1 MMNRKI
7 KWGILGCARIAQS
20 ALIPAIQEAK
30 NGVLYGIAARDEKRA
45 RDWARKYKFQKFYR
59 DYQALLDDPDIDA
72 VYIPLPNNLHCEWT
86 CHAAKAGKHVLCEKP
101 LALNSGEVRKMIREA
116 DKADVTLMEAFMYRF
131 HPQIKKTLQLLES
144 GEIGNVRFIRS
155 SFTFM
160 YIGDE
165 ENYRWSPEM
174 GGGALYD
181 VGCYT
186 INVARLVF
194 NEEPISIY
202 ARAHFHPRF
211 KVDLSTS
218 MLLEFP
224 RNRVAL
230 LDCSF
235 ESQFQSYFEIVGTEG
250 RITLPR
256 SYSAKLLD
264 APIVV
269 LKGDKI
275 RTITIPSA
283 NQYTRMVENFGECI
297 LKSHLL
303 SYSAEDSYN
312 NMQVVDA
319 AFRSIRTGQPVKL

>member
-1 MMNRKI
+1 MNKKI
-7 KWGILGCARIAQS
+7 NWGILGCARIVQS
-20 ALIPAIQEAK
+20 ALIPAIKEAK

-45 RDWARKYKFQKFYR
+45 REWARKYKFQKSYK
-59 DYQALLDDPDIDA
+59 DYQALLDDSDIDA
-72 VYIPLPNNLHCEWT
+72 VYIPLPNHLHCEWA
-86 CHAAKAGKHVLCEKP
+86 CRAARAGKHVLCEKP

-131 HPQIKKTLQLLES
+131 HPQIKKTLPLLES
-144 GEIGNVRFIRS
+144 GEIGNIRFFRS

-160 YIGDE
+160 YTGDE

-186 INVARLVF
+186 INATRLVF
-194 NEEPISIY
+194 GEEPISIC
-202 ARAHFHPRF
+202 ARAHLHPRF

-224 RNRVAL
+224 QNRVAL

-256 SYSAKLLD
+256 SYLAMLLD
-264 APIVV
+264 VQILV
-269 LKGDKI
+269 LKGDRL
-275 RTITIPSA
+275 RTMTIPSA
-283 NQYTRMVENFGECI
+283 NPYTRMVEHFGECI
-297 LKSHLL
+297 LKSHLPG
-303 SYSAEDSYN
+303 YSAEDSYR
-312 NMQVVDA
+312 NMQVIDA
-319 AFRSIRTGQPVKL
+319 AFTSIRTGRPVKL

>member
-1 MMNRKI
+1 MNRKTN
-7 KWGILGCARIAQS
+7 WGILGCARIAQS
-20 ALIPAIQEAK
+20 ALVPAIREAK

-45 RDWARKYKFQKFYR
+45 REWARKYKFKKFYK
-59 DYQALLDDPDIDA
+59 DYQALLDDRDIDA
-72 VYIPLPNNLHCEWT
+72 VYIPLPNHLHCEWA
-86 CHAAKAGKHVLCEKP
+86 CRAARAGKHVLCEKP
-101 LALNSGEVRKMIREA
+101 LALNSGEVREMIGEA
-116 DKADVTLMEAFMYRF
+116 YKANVLLMEAFMYRF
-131 HPQIKKTLQLLES
+131 HPQTKKTLQLLDS
-144 GEIGNVRFIRS
+144 GEIGNVRFFRS

-186 INVARLVF
+186 INAARLVF

-202 ARAHFHPRF
+202 ARAHLHPRLQ
-211 KVDLSTS
+211 VDLSTS

-224 RNRVAL
+224 QNKIAL

-250 RITLPR
+250 RIALPR

-264 APIVV
+264 VPILV
-269 LKGDKI
+269 LKGDRL

-283 NQYTRMVENFGECI
+283 NQYTRMVEHFGECI
-297 LKSHLL
+297 IKNHPP
-303 SYSAEDSYN
+303 SYPAEDSFK
-312 NMQVVDA
+312 NMQVIEA
-319 AFRSIRTGQPVKL
+319 AFESIRTCQPVKL